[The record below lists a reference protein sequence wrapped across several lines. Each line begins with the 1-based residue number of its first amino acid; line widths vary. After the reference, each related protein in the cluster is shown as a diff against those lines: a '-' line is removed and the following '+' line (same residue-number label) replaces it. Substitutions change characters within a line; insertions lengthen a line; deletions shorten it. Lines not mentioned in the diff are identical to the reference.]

1 MTTPNRFIV
10 VDDDPLN
17 NLVCNHIILKVD
29 PDAKITLFTNPEKAL
44 EMVQTFGESSEKGD
58 FVLFLDVNMPSMSG
72 WEFLD
77 AFESLDEKI
86 HERFRIYMLSS
97 SIDQGDIEKAA
108 ANPFVRGYYPKP
120 LSFETMGL
128 LNL

>member
-108 ANPFVRGYYPKP
+108 VNPFVRGYYPKP